1 MLLALFCVNFPPLP
15 NLEIFRPWN
24 ISDKQVVFMTMNTVF
39 DKQVIFITMKNKG
52 QNLCFYPKN
61 PLTETSRL
69 LRRFLSSKMTFQGAF
84 FAIWCK
90 QLINHHLHISSS
102 ITGIQLNITSSGSP
116 SLESE
121 VIFILGTSPKMT
133 HRQSYNLQFETPGL
147 PRLRDSQDSGT
158 PKTPK
163 TPGRPMEKVKATS
176 RKFHSSPNHFQ
187 VQIQA

>member
-1 MLLALFCVNFPPLP
+1 MEVEEVEKPLALLALFCVKFPPLP

-24 ISDKQVVFMTMNTVF
+24 IF
-39 DKQVIFITMKNKG
+39 DKQLVFMTMKNKG

-102 ITGIQLNITSSGSP
+102 ITDIQLNITSSGSP

-121 VIFILGTSPKMT
+121 VIFILGTGPKMT
-133 HRQSYNLQFETPGL
+133 HLLCTAWNPWHNPLLQCWTTL
-147 PRLRDSQDSGT
+147 LQI
-158 PKTPK
+158 K
-163 TPGRPMEKVKATS
+163 
-176 RKFHSSPNHFQ
+176 NHDA
-187 VQIQA
+187 VESIWI